1 MVTIYMKILIVPNL
15 LLQYI
20 KIDDMEGNKS
30 KQKIECIRCG
40 FKMGEITVCQLKC
53 FKCGSELICSE

>member
-1 MVTIYMKILIVPNL
+1 MKILIVPNV

-20 KIDDMEGNKS
+20 KIDDMEEDKS

-40 FKMGEITVCQLKC
+40 SKMGEITVCQLKC

>member
-1 MVTIYMKILIVPNL
+1 MKILIVPNL

-20 KIDDMEGNKS
+20 KLDDVDEGKS

-53 FKCGSELICSE
+53 FRCGSELISSD

>member
-1 MVTIYMKILIVPNL
+1 MEILIVSNL

-20 KIDDMEGNKS
+20 KVDNMEGSRS

-40 FKMGEITVCQLKC
+40 SKMGEITVCQLKC

>member
-1 MVTIYMKILIVPNL
+1 MKILIVPNL

-40 FKMGEITVCQLKC
+40 FKMGEITVSHLKC
-53 FKCGSELICSE
+53 FKCGSELRGSD

>member
-1 MVTIYMKILIVPNL
+1 MKILIVPNL

-20 KIDDMEGNKS
+20 KLDDVEEDKS

-40 FKMGEITVCQLKC
+40 FKMGEITVCHLKC
-53 FKCGSELICSE
+53 FKCGSELISSD

>member
-1 MVTIYMKILIVPNL
+1 MKILIVPNL

-20 KIDDMEGNKS
+20 KLDDVEEDKS

-40 FKMGEITVCQLKC
+40 FKMGEITVCHLKC
-53 FKCGSELICSE
+53 FKCGSELIS

>member
-1 MVTIYMKILIVPNL
+1 MKILIVPNL

-20 KIDDMEGNKS
+20 KLEDADDEDQS

-40 FKMGEITVCQLKC
+40 FKMGEITVCHLKC
-53 FKCGSELICSE
+53 FRCRSELISSD

>member
-1 MVTIYMKILIVPNL
+1 MEILIVSNL

-20 KIDDMEGNKS
+20 KVDNMEGNRS

-40 FKMGEITVCQLKC
+40 SKMGEITVCQLKC

>member
-1 MVTIYMKILIVPNL
+1 MHMKILIVPNL

-20 KIDDMEGNKS
+20 KLEDADEYKS

-40 FKMGEITVCQLKC
+40 FKMGEITVSHLKC
-53 FKCGSELICSE
+53 FKCGSELRGSD